1 MDPNTEYIQRH
12 NDGSGKQ
19 EKQDVSKD
27 YKHMKPG
34 VSIIVI

>member
-1 MDPNTEYIQRH
+1 MME
-12 NDGSGKQ
+12 SGKQ